1 MKMMAVLA
9 ALAVL
14 IGIIVIWE
22 RSADDS
28 VLEDDDK

>member
-9 ALAVL
+9 VLAVL
-14 IGIIVIWE
+14 IGIIVICE

-28 VLEDDDK
+28 VLNEDDK